1 LHHAPSPSID
11 SERLVWVQSRVK
23 NIESLLSFGST
34 IVLIVVIWGMA
45 GGIGKSTMAEAVY
58 HRNYRQL
65 EGHCFFRNV
74 REETEKHGRAHV
86 GEVYKR
92 RKI

>member
-1 LHHAPSPSID
+1 LDQPLCSS
-11 SERLVWVQSRVK
+11 W
-23 NIESLLSFGST
+23 ESGGWP
-34 IVLIVVIWGMA
+34 VVY
-45 GGIGKSTMAEAVY
+45 IGKSTMAEAVY

-86 GEVYKR
+86 QQEILGEVYKR

>member
-1 LHHAPSPSID
+1 
-11 SERLVWVQSRVK
+11 
-23 NIESLLSFGST
+23 
-34 IVLIVVIWGMA
+34 MA

>member
-1 LHHAPSPSID
+1 
-11 SERLVWVQSRVK
+11 
-23 NIESLLSFGST
+23 
-34 IVLIVVIWGMA
+34 MA

-86 GEVYKR
+86 QQEILGEVYKR
-92 RKI
+92 ICAQKFYPRPLSECFKEKKSS